1 MENLD
6 SYDSS
11 DHLDI
16 EKIHQL
22 QKDLVENPEQTV
34 VQLGKYGITIGQG
47 SDIHIGDKINQS
59 LDKDSLDALTKTI
72 RNAVREN
79 EKILYQHLKRQPLE
93 ILKLDAHQ
101 VETINFNLGRID
113 FLEKKGYLD
122 ASQINT
128 FTTLKQEVKF
138 LNEQNRKLD
147 QLHSAAKSLLEEN
160 KVNLKTKIEELK
172 SQGQKILDPDSLGQ
186 ITQERKCKESELEII
201 ENFIQELE
209 ESGEIAVW
217 LEKARRALSKRFGR
231 EALQAFPE
239 IEENISPD
247 QVSYFCFSI
256 YQFLEQIAHCLKWGR
271 HNILASTDIPLVV
284 S

>member
-79 EKILYQHLKRQPLE
+79 EELLYQHFKRQ
-93 ILKLDAHQ
+93 IHNRTKYTD
-101 VETINFNLGRID
+101 RI
-113 FLEKKGYLD
+113 
-122 ASQINT
+122 
-128 FTTLKQEVKF
+128 
-138 LNEQNRKLD
+138 
-147 QLHSAAKSLLEEN
+147 
-160 KVNLKTKIEELK
+160 
-172 SQGQKILDPDSLGQ
+172 P
-186 ITQERKCKESELEII
+186 
-201 ENFIQELE
+201 
-209 ESGEIAVW
+209 
-217 LEKARRALSKRFGR
+217 SK
-231 EALQAFPE
+231 
-239 IEENISPD
+239 
-247 QVSYFCFSI
+247 
-256 YQFLEQIAHCLKWGR
+256 
-271 HNILASTDIPLVV
+271 
-284 S
+284 